1 MRKIDIYELVQSEYP
16 DFISLLEDIK
26 IKTDVRPK
34 DVNML
39 IVMGY
44 FKEYGSCKKLM
55 RINELKKLLQNKK
68 AIRKEKLEGT

>member
-1 MRKIDIYELVQSEYP
+1 MKKIDIYKLVQSEYP
-16 DFISLLEDIK
+16 DFMSLLGDIK
-26 IKTDVRPK
+26 LKTDVRPK
-34 DVNML
+34 DINML

-68 AIRKEKLEGT
+68 AIRKEKIRRT